1 MDKLRRTLAV
11 LREYA
16 KDYVL
21 ENTGLKVLALLI
33 TAVIWLSVA
42 LRPVGRVTL
51 HEVPIEFAN
60 LADSA
65 NLTVSKF
72 DTLTAQVY
80 LEGPRDVVDSLRPS
94 EVSVLADMSDVEPGV
109 RVRQLS
115 LDTSRL
121 PASIKNW
128 EVEPRSI
135 RVTVEKMI
143 EKEVA
148 VVPRFDGQPPAGYEV
163 ISWQVSPASVHVVG
177 AESLVKDITQVSTE
191 TVRLGEK
198 TSPFSNP
205 VAIDIGS
212 PNISIS
218 DPNRRT
224 VMLTVNIG
232 ELRKERVLERV
243 PVVIFD
249 GPPNAR
255 ATPTHIKVTL
265 IGARSVIDEL
275 TTADVNVAVEYLDSP
290 GASRAFTPKV
300 TISPKYADKVSVRV
314 VEPATIRIN

>member
-1 MDKLRRTLAV
+1 MDKLWRTLKV
-11 LREYA
+11 LKEYA

-51 HEVPIEFAN
+51 HDVPIEFTN
-60 LADSA
+60 LPDSA
-65 NLTVSKF
+65 NLTVTKF

-80 LEGPRDVVDSLRPS
+80 VEGPRDVVDSLRPS
-94 EVSVLADMSDVEPGV
+94 EVSVLADMAGVEPGV

-115 LDTSRL
+115 LETSRL

-135 RVTVEKMI
+135 RVTVERMI
-143 EKEVA
+143 EKEVP
-148 VVPRFDGQPPAGYEV
+148 VVPRFDGQPPAGFEV
-163 ISWQVSPASVHVVG
+163 INWQVLPPTVHIVG

-191 TVRLGEK
+191 TIRLAEK
-198 TSPFSNP
+198 TQLFTNP

-224 VMLTVNIG
+224 VMLSVNVG
-232 ELRKERVLERV
+232 EVRKERILERV
-243 PVVIFD
+243 PVVIF
-249 GPPNAR
+249 GLAGAR
-255 ATPTHIKVTL
+255 VMPTHVKITL

-275 TTADVNVAVEYLDSP
+275 TTADVNVAVEYGEGP
-290 GASRAFTPKV
+290 GAARTLTPKV
-300 TISPKYADKVSVRV
+300 TISPKYADKVSVRT
-314 VEPATIRIN
+314 VEPATVHVN

>member
-1 MDKLRRTLAV
+1 MDKLWRTLKV
-11 LREYA
+11 LKEYGR
-16 KDYVL
+16 DYVL

-51 HEVPIEFAN
+51 HDVPIEFAN
-60 LADSA
+60 LPDSA
-65 NLTVSKF
+65 NLTVTKF

-80 LEGPRDVVDSLRPS
+80 VEGPRDVVDSLRPS
-94 EVSVLADMSDVEPGV
+94 EVSVMADMAGVEPGV

-135 RVTVEKMI
+135 RVTVERMI
-143 EKEVA
+143 EKEVP
-148 VVPRFDGQPPAGYEV
+148 VVPRFDGQPPAGFEV
-163 ISWQVSPASVHVVG
+163 INWQVLPPSVHIVG

-191 TVRLGEK
+191 TIRLAEK
-198 TSPFSNP
+198 TQLFTNP

-218 DPNRRT
+218 DPNRRS
-224 VMLTVNIG
+224 VMLSVNIG
-232 ELRKERVLERV
+232 EMRKERILERL
-243 PVVIFD
+243 PVVVF
-249 GPPNAR
+249 GPSGAR
-255 ATPTHIKVTL
+255 TTPAHVKVTL

-275 TTADVNVAVEYLDSP
+275 TAADVNVAVESGEGP
-290 GASRAFTPKV
+290 GALRTLTPKV
-300 TISPKYADKVSVRV
+300 TISPKYADKVSVRA
-314 VEPATIRIN
+314 VEPATIRLN

>member
-1 MDKLRRTLAV
+1 MDKLWRTLKV
-11 LREYA
+11 LKEYA

-51 HEVPIEFAN
+51 HDVPIEFTN
-60 LADSA
+60 LPDSA
-65 NLTVSKF
+65 NLTVTKF

-80 LEGPRDVVDSLRPS
+80 VEGPRDVVDSLRPS
-94 EVSVLADMSDVEPGV
+94 EVSVLADMAGVEPGV

-115 LDTSRL
+115 LETSRL

-135 RVTVEKMI
+135 RVTVERMI
-143 EKEVA
+143 EKEVP
-148 VVPRFDGQPPAGYEV
+148 VVPRFDGQPPAGFEV
-163 ISWQVSPASVHVVG
+163 INWQVLPPSVHIVG

-191 TVRLGEK
+191 TIRLAEK
-198 TSPFSNP
+198 TQLFTNP

-224 VMLTVNIG
+224 VMLSVNIG
-232 ELRKERVLERV
+232 EMRKERILERV
-243 PVVIFD
+243 PVVIF
-249 GPPNAR
+249 GLAGAR
-255 ATPTHIKVTL
+255 VTPAHVKITL

-275 TTADVNVAVEYLDSP
+275 TTADVNVAVEYVEGP
-290 GASRAFTPKV
+290 GGARTLTPKV
-300 TISPKYADKVSVRV
+300 TISPKYADKVSVRT
-314 VEPATIRIN
+314 VEPATVHLN

>member
-11 LREYA
+11 LKEYA

-60 LADSA
+60 LPVSA

-128 EVEPRSI
+128 EVEPRTI

-143 EKEVA
+143 EKEVSI
-148 VVPRFDGQPPAGYEV
+148 VPRFDGQPPAGYEV
-163 ISWQVSPASVHVVG
+163 IGWQVLPPSVHVVG
-177 AESLVKDITQVSTE
+177 AESLVKEITQVSTE

-212 PNISIS
+212 PSISIS

-224 VMLTVNIG
+224 VMLTVNVG

-249 GPPNAR
+249 GPANAH
-255 ATPTHIKVTL
+255 ATPTHVKVTL
-265 IGARSVIDEL
+265 LGARSVIDEL
-275 TTADVNVAVEYLDSP
+275 TTADVNVAVEYSDSP
-290 GASRAFTPKV
+290 GSARAFTPKI
-300 TISPKYADKVSVRV
+300 TISPKYADKVSVRL